1 MKKKTPVNE
10 KNLYLVPVSRA
21 SVASERSEF
30 TLDTKGTKLNKIKKK
45 GVLEN
50 LRFKS
55 IDNEKSNRYNL

>member
-10 KNLYLVPVSRA
+10 KNLYLGQVSRA

-30 TLDTKGTKLNKIKKK
+30 TLDTSRPKLNKIKKR